1 LAFTRNPS
9 TGTPATYQGSDKA
22 DDLFLVDQAKDVRV
36 NGSGGD
42 DIIAISASALAAN
55 ALYNIESYGN
65 DGDDTMFLSAAL
77 VSNSIVQG
85 GKGKDTIGA
94 GAEGFQSS
102 FSGSIVRGGAD
113 NDTVIVQNANGGTF
127 NGNKGEDTISVLGNA
142 ANAKIYGGSEAD
154 SITLDGVLYTNS
166 TFNGSKGNDI
176 LTVNSGTFSGSVI
189 YGGSEN
195 DIINVNQGTT
205 DAAGAAVAG
214 TVTAINVSGDKGD
227 DQMFVGRA
235 TNRLSKAT
243 ATGGEG
249 KDTINVAV
257 TTSATVDA
265 GVGADTVDGATSA
278 VLANVTTVFN
288 SGDSVAAT
296 ANTFT
301 GTTLKDAVIT
311 FGNGVDVLE
320 GMQAATDKVDVDFT
334 DSAITDLTVAAL
346 DTQLLAGQIYGITG
360 TYAAGAFTAGAGG
373 ADALMI
379 VGGGNNTLNNVFKAS
394 TDMFVTDGFIFVEE
408 NFV

>member
-154 SITLDGVLYTNS
+154 NITLDGVLYTNS

-176 LTVNSGTFSGSVI
+176 LTVNSGEFSGSTI

-195 DIINVNQGTT
+195 DIINVNQGV
-205 DAAGAAVAG
+205 GGVA
-214 TVTAINVSGDKGD
+214 TVEEITVSGDKGND
-227 DQMFVGRA
+227 KMFVGA
-235 TNRLSKAT
+235 QGAQLTKAT

-249 KDTINVAV
+249 DDTIELAV
-257 TTSATVDA
+257 STSASVDA
-265 GVGADTVDGATSA
+265 GVGADNVDASNSA
-278 VLANVTTVFN
+278 ALANITSVFN

-296 ANTFT
+296 ATTFAGNTLDQ
-301 GTTLKDAVIT
+301 GLIT
-311 FGNGVDVLE
+311 FGKGVDVLE

-334 DSAITDLTVAAL
+334 DSAITDVTTALL
-346 DTQLLAGQIYGITG
+346 DTQLETGQIYGITG
-360 TYAAGAFTAGAGG
+360 TFAAGAFTADANG
-373 ADALMI
+373 ADGLMI
-379 VGGGNNTLNNVFKAS
+379 VGGGNNTLEDVFKAS
-394 TDMFVTDGFIFVEE
+394 ANMFVTDGFFFVEE

>member
-36 NGSGGD
+36 NGSGLD

-77 VSNSIVQG
+77 VSNSILQG
-85 GKGKDTIGA
+85 GKGEDTIGA
-94 GAEGFQSS
+94 GAAGFQSS

-113 NDTVIVQNANGGTF
+113 DDTIIVQNANGGTF
-127 NGNKGEDTISVLGNA
+127 NGNKGEDTIQVLGNA

-154 SITLDGVLYTNS
+154 NITLDGVLYTNS

-176 LTVNSGTFSGSVI
+176 LTVNSGEFSGSTI

-205 DAAGAAVAG
+205 VAGVAVLG
-214 TVTAINVSGDKGD
+214 TVTEITVSGDKGND
-227 DQMFVGRA
+227 KMFVGRN
-235 TNRLSKAT
+235 TNQLTKAT

-249 KDTINVAV
+249 DDTIEIAV
-257 TTSATVDA
+257 STSASVDA
-265 GVGADTVDGATSA
+265 GVGADNVDASNSA
-278 VLANVTTVFN
+278 ALANITSVFN

-296 ANTFT
+296 ATTFAGNTLDQ
-301 GTTLKDAVIT
+301 GLIT
-311 FGNGVDVLE
+311 FGKGVDVLE

-334 DSAITDLTVAAL
+334 DSAITDVTTALL
-346 DTQLLAGQIYGITG
+346 DTQLETGQIYGITG
-360 TYAAGAFTAGAGG
+360 TFAAGAFTADANG
-373 ADALMI
+373 ADGLMI
-379 VGGGNNTLNNVFKAS
+379 VGGGNNTLEDVFKAS
-394 TDMFVTDGFIFVEE
+394 ANMFVTDGFFFVEE